1 MGETSK
7 TGGEKS
13 SGSASTALP
22 ARYLEKSADAQAIRD
37 RVVEAGLEG
46 GSGEP
51 QSGPE
56 SIVPS
61 D

>member
-22 ARYLEKSADAQAIRD
+22 GRKLVTSKNPRLLKPFEIELLQQDLKAAL
-37 RVVEAGLEG
+37 
-46 GSGEP
+46 
-51 QSGPE
+51 
-56 SIVPS
+56 
-61 D
+61 